1 MAFVYCI
8 VMTSDTFCNFTSIAI
23 VKQSSVMVSVFPSK
37 FDSTLSVLLD
47 EIIRGIY
54 EILHTLNLGCS
65 FITIREPCNN
75 QRLRCDIEWLHVANH
90 LYHVHVMLM
99 CYSMRTDNVESNLL
113 GNTETITDDCLTITM
128 LVKLQNVS
136 EVITIQY
143 TKAMHWVRLF

>member
-1 MAFVYCI
+1 M
-8 VMTSDTFCNFTSIAI
+8 
-23 VKQSSVMVSVFPSK
+23 
-37 FDSTLSVLLD
+37 
-47 EIIRGIY
+47 
-54 EILHTLNLGCS
+54 HTLNLGCS

>member
-1 MAFVYCI
+1 
-8 VMTSDTFCNFTSIAI
+8 
-23 VKQSSVMVSVFPSK
+23 
-37 FDSTLSVLLD
+37 
-47 EIIRGIY
+47 
-54 EILHTLNLGCS
+54 
-65 FITIREPCNN
+65 
-75 QRLRCDIEWLHVANH
+75 
-90 LYHVHVMLM
+90 MLM